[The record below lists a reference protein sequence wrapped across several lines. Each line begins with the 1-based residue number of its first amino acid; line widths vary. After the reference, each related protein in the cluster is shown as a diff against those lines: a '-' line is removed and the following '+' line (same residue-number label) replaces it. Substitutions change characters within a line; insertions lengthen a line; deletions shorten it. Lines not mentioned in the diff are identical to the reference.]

1 MNFKIVPTTNIF
13 AEIYGKWVLR
23 ILMGAIAKDEMVKM
37 RKNAQTKWGRRPKK
51 GDKEADMALGAV
63 SLLTLV
69 ERERDEVNK
78 K

>member
-37 RKNAQTKWGRRPKK
+37 RKNAQTK
-51 GDKEADMALGAV
+51 
-63 SLLTLV
+63 
-69 ERERDEVNK
+69 
-78 K
+78 